1 MKSSGGFNLVEL
13 LIALIVVSIA
23 LFGIAKLQVN
33 GMHSMESAKMTTSSV
48 VNVANLVER
57 FSKTRDEIKVYL
69 DANDKFLAQKTSK
82 SRLVT
87 DENSCINKPAC
98 PVTASSSLG
107 TRTGI
112 CPESAAVTLK
122 CEIDAWMA
130 STFETLNLQNDDDI
144 CYSVR
149 IAYDD
154 NFEYSP
160 NIRYAIPKV
169 TIALKWKKISGV
181 DWGNGGCAANA
192 DTGLM
197 TVPAVDSDVG
207 YMSMEYIAP

>member
-1 MKSSGGFNLVEL
+1 MKKYSGFNLVEL

-57 FSKTRDEIKVYL
+57 FSKIRDEIKVYL
-69 DANDKFLAQKTSK
+69 DANDKFVAQKSSR

-87 DENSCINKPAC
+87 DDSLCENKPVCA
-98 PVTASSSLG
+98 TGSGDSIG
-107 TRTGI
+107 NRTGI
-112 CPESAAVTLK
+112 CPESADITLK

-149 IAYDD
+149 VAYDD

-160 NIRYAIPKV
+160 GIKYAIPKV

-181 DWGNGGCAANA
+181 DWGNGGCSANA

-197 TVPAVDSDVG
+197 TVPAVDSDIG